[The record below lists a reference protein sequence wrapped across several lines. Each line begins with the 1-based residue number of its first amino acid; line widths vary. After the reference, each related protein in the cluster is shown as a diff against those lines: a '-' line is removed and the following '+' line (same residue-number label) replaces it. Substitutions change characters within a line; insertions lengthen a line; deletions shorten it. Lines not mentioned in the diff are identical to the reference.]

1 MVRCSRSSQ
10 QSCTLHKI
18 TKEKHGNYINFR
30 KISIIWLETSFFTS
44 FCLFHCCCLLA
55 TYWTKVRMI
64 SKLEFPVRARQS
76 FKMLRVIAVKRFS
89 SDKQISQMT
98 LVKVVA
104 TPDMAH
110 LDYMTT
116 GQRRVFRR
124 CHVLA
129 ALLLLNHSKII
140 TFYFLILQL
149 GTGMV
154 LKPLCWST
162 IQRWQSSA
170 Y

>member
-1 MVRCSRSSQ
+1 MV
-10 QSCTLHKI
+10 
-18 TKEKHGNYINFR
+18 GN
-30 KISIIWLETSFFTS
+30 LFFTS
-44 FCLFHCCCLLA
+44 FGLFHCCCLLA
-55 TYWTKVRMI
+55 TFWTSPNDFENWNFLCVLDKT
-64 SKLEFPVRARQS
+64 
-76 FKMLRVIAVKRFS
+76 KMLRVIAVKRFS

-116 GQRRVFRR
+116 GQRRVFMR

-149 GTGMV
+149 GTGIV
-154 LKPLCWST
+154 LKPLCWSI

>member
-30 KISIIWLETSFFTS
+30 KISIIWLETSF
-44 FCLFHCCCLLA
+44 LLHFVCFIVA
-55 TYWTKVRMI
+55 VCWPLIEQVRMI

-76 FKMLRVIAVKRFS
+76 FKMLQVIAVKRFS

-116 GQRRVFRR
+116 GQRRVFMR